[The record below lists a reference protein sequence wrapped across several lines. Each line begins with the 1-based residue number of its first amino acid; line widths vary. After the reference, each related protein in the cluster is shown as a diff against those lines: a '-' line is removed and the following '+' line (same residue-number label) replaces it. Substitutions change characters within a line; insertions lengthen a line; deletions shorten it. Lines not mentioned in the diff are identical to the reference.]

1 MIYVGEVYKEK
12 HYEDANEVKILKIDR
27 WDYVVYYVLGDDRR
41 SVYETRLS
49 EFNDDYE
56 IKIPTRKIRKSPI

>member
-1 MIYVGEVYKEK
+1 MIYVGEIYKEK

-27 WDYVVYYVLGDDRR
+27 WDYVVYYEIEADRR
-41 SVYETRLS
+41 CFYETRLS

-56 IKIPTRKIRKSPI
+56 IKIPTHKIRKSPI